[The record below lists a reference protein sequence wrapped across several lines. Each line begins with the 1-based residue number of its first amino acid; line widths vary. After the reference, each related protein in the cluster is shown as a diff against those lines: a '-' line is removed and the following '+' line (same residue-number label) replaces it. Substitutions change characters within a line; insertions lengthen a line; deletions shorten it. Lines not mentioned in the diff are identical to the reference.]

1 MQASSMSSTMF
12 SIEIREEQS
21 IFGGSFTATT
31 RDSVGTLLHLGS
43 TTLCGGAM
51 TGGVNQRT
59 ADNGH
64 ALRFPET
71 SRRKAPHRR
80 SCQPEAWAL
89 VGIVVKQYIPAP
101 AAVSTVKSSGTTPH
115 LWMQLLLFRSCCR
128 SQDPIFQSGRVLV
141 FGLGSRL

>member
-1 MQASSMSSTMF
+1 
-12 SIEIREEQS
+12 
-21 IFGGSFTATT
+21 
-31 RDSVGTLLHLGS
+31 
-43 TTLCGGAM
+43 M

-89 VGIVVKQYIPAP
+89 VGVVVKQYIPAP
-101 AAVSTVKSSGTTPH
+101 AAVSTMKSSGTTPH
-115 LWMQLLLFRSCCR
+115 LWMQLLLFRSCCH
-128 SQDPIFQSGRVLV
+128 SQDLIFQSECVLV
-141 FGLGSRL
+141 FGLGSRF